1 MNYTSFIEEVVKN
14 NTFKYQIGYN
24 NQMLSFREVIKL
36 WVESSD
42 FRSFFIAELQKC
54 PFEAYFWE
62 VKPVTNNN
70 IAANFEFVLINSTIL
85 PQIVANKFD
94 FLAHFNNEETVV
106 SFANLNGDAQL
117 IVPTDISNNKNYPH
131 LAQFVRNA
139 PIHQVEK
146 LWQVVGQ
153 QYAALIHEQPK
164 WLSTAGLGVSWLH
177 IRIDSMPKYYK
188 HKEYRLIT

>member
-70 IAANFEFVLINSTIL
+70 IAANFEFVLIN
-85 PQIVANKFD
+85 D
-94 FLAHFNNEETVV
+94 
-106 SFANLNGDAQL
+106 
-117 IVPTDISNNKNYPH
+117 PTDKRFVKNM
-131 LAQFVRNA
+131 F
-139 PIHQVEK
+139 
-146 LWQVVGQ
+146 
-153 QYAALIHEQPK
+153 
-164 WLSTAGLGVSWLH
+164 
-177 IRIDSMPKYYK
+177 
-188 HKEYRLIT
+188 